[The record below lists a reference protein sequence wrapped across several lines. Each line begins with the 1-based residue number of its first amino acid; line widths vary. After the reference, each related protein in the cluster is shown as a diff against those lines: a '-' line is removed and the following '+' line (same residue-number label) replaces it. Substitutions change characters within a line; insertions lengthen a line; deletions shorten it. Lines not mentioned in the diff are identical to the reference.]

1 MFLELGWSCL
11 ELELS
16 LNSSW
21 TFCLGVLVQVS
32 WHSLYLSVFVRAM
45 WLFDV
50 LVLLLMALLCGL
62 LWMGWQ
68 FKIYIAKLRAQEARF
83 AELEGRIQAVQ
94 SDATAIS
101 TKKTV
106 RSGVQTEWNQMCFYM
121 RPHSRVLHK
130 EDCQYLQ
137 GPGVKELHL
146 CQICFQRWWLYLGS
160 LFGKRPA
167 QRLAVTCIGLIT
179 KGLEDNNT
187 EELLEPWSSEAKV
200 PSWKAFEKQIWNVV
214 SVCLDYGWMILVWG
228 VRVPKAIVRDLDT
241 WYPLGSI
248 PIPKKN
254 WTPRPYPEDR
264 PWHQFPLT

>member
-1 MFLELGWSCL
+1 
-11 ELELS
+11 
-16 LNSSW
+16 
-21 TFCLGVLVQVS
+21 
-32 WHSLYLSVFVRAM
+32 M

-50 LVLLLMALLCGL
+50 LVLLLLALLCGL

-137 GPGVKELHL
+137 RTWSERTPSMSDMLSALMTVPWVSFLKKA
-146 CQICFQRWWLYLGS
+146 C
-160 LFGKRPA
+160 PA
-167 QRLAVTCIGLIT
+167 LSC
-179 KGLEDNNT
+179 
-187 EELLEPWSSEAKV
+187 
-200 PSWKAFEKQIWNVV
+200 
-214 SVCLDYGWMILVWG
+214 
-228 VRVPKAIVRDLDT
+228 
-241 WYPLGSI
+241 
-248 PIPKKN
+248 
-254 WTPRPYPEDR
+254 
-264 PWHQFPLT
+264 H